1 MLLVKNFCRNYTVQ
15 VPAHLLAQLILHS
28 RLEAKVYQYASGQ
41 ALNRLINARNG
52 LCSDIDLYLDN
63 RDMMYTDTIRSY
75 DQFTELSAKVSK
87 YFLERINIT
96 TGSVIVYR
104 NGPIFADCVTIQNVY
119 LDISTQADAS
129 NNHILVK
136 YTHPALPLG
145 NPPVAVSMEK
155 DMFLTRVLAIVAKNP
170 ISGKEELLLAEN
182 LVEDLAHMA
191 RKAFAE
197 RAI

>member
-1 MLLVKNFCRNYTVQ
+1 
-15 VPAHLLAQLILHS
+15 
-28 RLEAKVYQYASGQ
+28 
-41 ALNRLINARNG
+41 
-52 LCSDIDLYLDN
+52 
-63 RDMMYTDTIRSY
+63 MYTDTISNY
-75 DQFTELSAKVSK
+75 DQLIELSQKVSK

-96 TGSVIVYR
+96 TGSVVVYST
-104 NGPIFADCVTIQNVY
+104 GPTFADCVTIQNVY

-136 YTHPALPLG
+136 YTHPALPSG

-155 DMFLTRVLAIVAKNP
+155 DMFLTNVLAIVAKNP